1 MLNWLPL
8 SLKKPASLTNLTN
21 SLLAKLGTP
30 PLGTPKA
37 ALPRQETGCE
47 WDTASDR
54 MVNHPAPWCCYSR
67 QVAALNKRRLGRR
80 VRCAAAFAAP
90 TGVAAE
96 AGFTLASGNDQRLIT
111 IRPAAVHTRRCRRPS
126 AHSWP
131 RLKLARQPHP
141 RSRSLLET
149 TPKLRVGPSCYHPN
163 PYLAVPPLA
172 WGISSAGD
180 APNLHRG

>member
-1 MLNWLPL
+1 MLNWLRL
-8 SLKKPASLTNLTN
+8 SLRKPASLTNLTN

-47 WDTASDR
+47 WYTASDR
-54 MVNHPAPWCCYSR
+54 MVNHPAPRCCYSR
-67 QVAALNKRRLGRR
+67 QEAALNERRLGRR

-90 TGVAAE
+90 TGVAAK
-96 AGFTLASGNDQRLIT
+96 ACFTLASGNDQRLT
-111 IRPAAVHTRRCRRPS
+111 TVRPAAVHTRRCRRPS

-131 RLKLARQPHP
+131 CLKLAHQPHP

-149 TPKLRVGPSCYHPN
+149 TPKLRGALVLSPQ
-163 PYLAVPPLA
+163 PLPK
-172 WGISSAGD
+172 SAAFSAQYRPLVTPRTCTG
-180 APNLHRG
+180 

>member
-131 RLKLARQPHP
+131 RLKLAHQPHP
-141 RSRSLLET
+141 PRFSGLKRAY
-149 TPKLRVGPSCYHPN
+149 VCWPSCYDPN
-163 PYLAVPPLA
+163 PSGLVPAVRRRCRPHVTPRTCT
-172 WGISSAGD
+172 G
-180 APNLHRG
+180 